1 MKFSDCIKAEFSA
14 PKTDNRPHG
23 DYIVQIFATDGT
35 VNGFGTCNLDFAYEA
50 ISGYRENLGI
60 YSHAKIMQC
69 TTKGLVCIDEVD
81 CDMRFVVAFDLV
93 TGKLDG
99 KWILTSAIKSK
110 AAPAIN
116 RYIESL
122 PHPVLPMVFSGDKD
136 EDMGTIEV
144 NAYKRF
150 AEAMMYV
157 LML

>member
-81 CDMRFVVAFDLV
+81 CDMKFVVTYDYI
-93 TGKLDG
+93 TGEING
-99 KWILTSAIKSK
+99 KWILCSSIESKAISTIHRYIKS
-110 AAPAIN
+110 
-116 RYIESL
+116 L
-122 PHPVLPMVFSGDKD
+122 PNPVLPMVFADDDGDM
-136 EDMGTIEV
+136 ENTEA
-144 NAYKRF
+144 NAYKLF